1 MIGGDVVRRIKA
13 DLRTARHSGIVNS
26 AFEEYVKH
34 AIAAGV
40 DQILYKPADLKS
52 GLVPLGDLS
61 VQDVDWNI
69 NYRQDEA
76 LVRNLH

>member
-13 DLRTARHSGIVNS
+13 GPPHRSHSAVVNS

-52 GLVPLGDLS
+52 VLEPLGNLS

-69 NYRQDEA
+69 NSPQDEA